1 MNFQVIA
8 RQHGLELLIGR
19 ILLAVNVLLQTEW
32 YDVRPSVRPS
42 VHLSDSPAA
51 AACGGFAAVG
61 PEISIDCYAQ
71 QHDARQ
77 ICGQCRVFSWRRKL
91 NRDLFLPRD
100 IMLVRYV
107 R

>member
-61 PEISIDCYAQ
+61 PEISIDCYTAGAAA
-71 QHDARQ
+71 AR
-77 ICGQCRVFSWRRKL
+77 RAADMRAVSRF
-91 NRDLFLPRD
+91 
-100 IMLVRYV
+100 
-107 R
+107 

>member
-1 MNFQVIA
+1 M
-8 RQHGLELLIGR
+8 
-19 ILLAVNVLLQTEW
+19 
-32 YDVRPSVRPS
+32 SVRPS

-61 PEISIDCYAQ
+61 PEISIDCYTAGAAA
-71 QHDARQ
+71 AR
-77 ICGQCRVFSWRRKL
+77 RAADMRAVSRFSWRRKL

-100 IMLVRYV
+100 IMLVRYE